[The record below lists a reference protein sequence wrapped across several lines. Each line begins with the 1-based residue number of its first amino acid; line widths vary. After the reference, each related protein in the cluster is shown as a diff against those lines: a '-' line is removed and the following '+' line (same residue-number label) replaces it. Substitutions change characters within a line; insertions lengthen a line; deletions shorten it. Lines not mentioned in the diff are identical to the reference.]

1 MVNNSIRMDSNRAR
15 INSIAR
21 YIIVALIVV
30 YIVCLLI
37 FTSGSSKSFEKVAGP
52 VEGAIN
58 KETMV
63 KQKELD
69 IKKLYGLNESEYDG
83 VMLYVSS
90 NNLSAEEV
98 LLLKVKDK
106 DQLDDVRKAID
117 KRLESRMNDFKG
129 YAPEEEAYIDNAVV
143 SFRGDYVFVSIGVDA
158 EKLKEVFNE
167 NL

>member
-1 MVNNSIRMDSNRAR
+1 MVDNNIKKGNNRAR

-30 YIVCLLI
+30 YIVCLLL
-37 FTSGSSKSFEKVAGP
+37 FTSGSSKPFAEVAGP
-52 VEGAIN
+52 VEGAVN
-58 KETMV
+58 KDTMV

-69 IKKLYGLNESEYDG
+69 IKKLYELNVSEYDG
-83 VMLYVSS
+83 IMLYVSS

-129 YAPEEEAYIDNAVV
+129 YAPEEEAYIDSAVV